1 MTGKKCKYLLIFN
14 IFFIYYSSNNNIN
27 QLNQQFIVFFRD
39 FFINVEYTPDKDLT
53 IRFFISLL
61 QMFIENNNNFDKT
74 LINAWENEIKPYILQ
89 KFPISKDGLFAV
101 NSDLEFLL
109 NLIDSLKE
117 QYEKNPPVNKD
128 INNNKEEKNKNN
140 EIKNKDSKSDEEEMH
155 NKSVVILRNKKR
167 RGTDHKIQKEKENI
181 PGYTKN
187 LSGNINSEKK
197 EKNKDKDD
205 KIDNNNIEEDIKIL
219 RKKNMSRINK
229 FLLEIIKD
237 NIVPPKRTN
246 SMIDLRPHSQT
257 IDSKTTCESS
267 VIEDNT
273 NINLNINKLHQNLE
287 KKSKKDIRENND
299 SNNNAD
305 KNPKQ
310 LFGNIFMSGEG
321 ISPGSNRKIKGHLRS
336 NSLNL
341 LSEMRPIYKDEE
353 EDEHTIVYKISEKKL
368 TFILSDIF
376 LKKIIFE
383 DFIKNNIL
391 LIHHFCQQCFCFV
404 NKEIFFRKIFHCYKY
419 YKDNTPKEKLKNLI
433 DFVNILIIEM
443 FEYYQK
449 INLKDVYVDH
459 IKKFYND
466 LITDYTKIEDIKKE
480 ENKNNNNENVNND
493 NNVNNL
499 EIKND
504 NVDNSKNGENDEI
517 KNNHNYDFKKNIINE
532 DLNIDVQN
540 INIFI
545 YKEKEEEKKEI
556 EEDKKKVK
564 TDEDIHMIGKSLTFR
579 APSLP
584 NANSLFSANKSSLKK
599 FQEDKNDKNRNSSK
613 TVSFKTE
620 KIVLPW
626 KLDEK
631 EEIEEKKEEKEEK
644 KEEKE
649 EKKEEKEENEEKKNV
664 GDAKEEEKSDL
675 VEKDEEKEQK
685 PKFKIAKTL
694 RKSHIIPPRRAL
706 KDVIMEVDE
715 DQKEKSDDEE
725 NKRNS
730 KALYSDKSESESKS
744 QSQSSS
750 SSSSNSDSDSDNQN
764 EKDKIEISSKSLTLD
779 KKGSKD
785 VREKEEEKEK
795 TEIIKKILEQYNI
808 QEKFI
813 STDEDIM
820 NDIQYIMILLEDG
833 EPSYQDI
840 KEAKNHMKFYKALQN
855 VLNKNKRMAILPS
868 QRQKRYTKSYSSFFS
883 IGLSSKAKDSLS
895 KGYFCTTDWSP
906 EEIGDELMRI
916 SKSLLNKIH
925 PRELYRAIFL
935 KKNKEKDSKNVVDCV
950 NRFNRLTSF
959 IIEDILSYN
968 LPKERAKIYE
978 RWVAIADYCKTNK
991 DYNDLIAIFS
1001 ALNNYIITG
1010 LNLTLK
1016 EVKSKTNS
1024 LFRQISDFCTVEG
1037 NYKKIR
1043 EDMNN
1048 CDNANI
1054 IFIPYLGMLMRD
1066 INFFEESSKYI
1077 NEYGCFNMEK
1087 IENIHCIIE
1096 KYFRF
1101 KIIPEKSS
1109 KNPDLKFFEDLE
1121 DITEEKLEEIAN
1133 KIEPDFTIE
1142 EIQRP
1147 GKRLTSIDEKYFEE
1161 YKSQQSN
1168 IMSVGTF
1175 NRRTVSGF
1183 LK

>member
-1 MTGKKCKYLLIFN
+1 MTGKKCKYLFKFN

-27 QLNQQFIVFFRD
+27 QLNQQFIDFFRN

-61 QMFIENNNNFDKT
+61 QMYIENNNNFDKI
-74 LINAWENEIKPYILQ
+74 LMNAWENEIKPYILQ
-89 KFPISKDGLFAV
+89 KFPISKEGLFAV

-117 QYEKNPPVNKD
+117 QYDKKPAP
-128 INNNKEEKNKNN
+128 NNNLKNNNEEKNKNKETN
-140 EIKNKDSKSDEEEMH
+140 NKDNKSDNDEEMH
-155 NKSVVILRNKKR
+155 HKSVVIMRSTKR

-181 PGYTKN
+181 PGYNKI
-187 LSGNINSEKK
+187 LSVNNENQD
-197 EKNKDKDD
+197 KNKDVKLE
-205 KIDNNNIEEDIKIL
+205 NNNNNEEDIKIL

-229 FLLEIIKD
+229 FLLEIIKE
-237 NIVPPKRTN
+237 NMVPPKRTN

-267 VIEDNT
+267 IVEDNK
-273 NINLNINKLHQNLE
+273 NINLNINQLHKNLD
-287 KKSKKDIRENND
+287 KNAKKDISTKNV
-299 SNNNAD
+299 SNNISD

-310 LFGNIFMSGEG
+310 IFGNIFMSGE
-321 ISPGSNRKIKGHLRS
+321 ITPGSNRKIKGHLRS

-341 LSEMRPIYKDEE
+341 LSEMRPVYKDEE
-353 EDEHTIVYKISEKKL
+353 EDEHTIVYKLPEKKL
-368 TFILSDIF
+368 TFILSDIL
-376 LKKIIFE
+376 LKKIIFD

-391 LIHHFCQQCFCFV
+391 LVYHFCQQCFCFV
-404 NKEIFFRKIFHCYKY
+404 NKEIFFRKIFHCYKH

-433 DFVNILIIEM
+433 EFVNILIIEM

-449 INLKDVYVDH
+449 INLKDVYVEH
-459 IKKFYND
+459 IKKFYNE
-466 LITDYTKIEDIKKE
+466 LITEYTKIEDVNKEDNKNDYNKAKKNNSEIKIESIE
-480 ENKNNNNENVNND
+480 ENNENNNENNNKY
-493 NNVNNL
+493 N
-499 EIKND
+499 
-504 NVDNSKNGENDEI
+504 
-517 KNNHNYDFKKNIINE
+517 FKKNLINE
-532 DLNIDVQN
+532 DLNIDIQN
-540 INIFI
+540 INIFF
-545 YKEKEEEKKEI
+545 YKEKEEKKEI
-556 EEDKKKVK
+556 EENKNKSK

-584 NANSLFSANKSSLKK
+584 NPKSLFSQKSSFKK
-599 FQEDKNDKNRNSSK
+599 FQEDKNDKNKNNSSK
-613 TVSFKTE
+613 TVTFKNE

-626 KLDEK
+626 TLD
-631 EEIEEKKEEKEEK
+631 EKEEK
-644 KEEKE
+644 KEEE
-649 EKKEEKEENEEKKNV
+649 QGEKKEENEETKIV
-664 GDAKEEEKSDL
+664 GDAKEEEKSDSIQK
-675 VEKDEEKEQK
+675 VEEKEQK
-685 PKFKIAKTL
+685 QKLFQIAKTL
-694 RKSHIIPPRRAL
+694 RKSHIIQSKRAL
-706 KDVIMEVDE
+706 RDIIIEVDE

-725 NKRNS
+725 NKKNN
-730 KALYSDKSESESKS
+730 KEIYSDKSGSESDNKS
-744 QSQSSS
+744 KSQSSS
-750 SSSSNSDSDSDNQN
+750 SSSSKSDSDSVSEN
-764 EKDKIEISSKSLTLD
+764 EKEKIEKSSKSLKIN

-785 VREKEEEKEK
+785 VKEKEEEKEK
-795 TEIIKKILEQYNI
+795 MDIIKNILEEYNI
-808 QEKFI
+808 SDKFI
-813 STDEDIM
+813 SVDEDIM
-820 NDIQYIMILLEDG
+820 NDIQYIIILLEDG
-833 EPSYQDI
+833 EPSYQDV
-840 KEAKNHMKFYKALQN
+840 KEAKSHMKFYKSLQSI
-855 VLNKNKRMAILPS
+855 LNKNKRMAILPS
-868 QRQKRYTKSYSSFFS
+868 QRQKRLTKSYSSFFY
-883 IGLSSKAKDSLS
+883 IGISNKSKDTLS
-895 KGYFCTTDWSP
+895 KGYFCTTDWKT

-968 LPKERAKIYE
+968 LPKERARIYE
-978 RWVAIADYCKTNK
+978 KWVAIADYCKTNN

-1016 EVKSKTNS
+1016 EVKSKTNN

-1048 CDNANI
+1048 CDKANI

-1066 INFFEESSKYI
+1066 INFLEESSKYI

-1087 IENIHCIIE
+1087 IENIHSIFE

-1101 KIIPEKSS
+1101 KIIPEKNN
-1109 KNPDLKFFEDLE
+1109 KNTELKFFEDLE

-1142 EIQRP
+1142 EILKP
-1147 GKRLTSIDEKYFEE
+1147 GKRLTSIDEKCFEK

-1175 NRRTVSGF
+1175 NRRPTSGF
-1183 LK
+1183 IK